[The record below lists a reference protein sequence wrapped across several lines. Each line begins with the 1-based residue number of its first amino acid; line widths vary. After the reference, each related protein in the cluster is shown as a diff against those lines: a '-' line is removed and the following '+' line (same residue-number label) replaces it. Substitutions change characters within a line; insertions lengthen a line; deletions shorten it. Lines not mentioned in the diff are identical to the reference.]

1 MAQTPGPWRIGKTGD
16 SIISDSVINTD
27 PSSDLLHREQIYLDH
42 YGGYPIAESIFNQ
55 DDLELIAAAPE
66 MKKQLNQLAEIIA
79 RNLTAWDT
87 SKDSSQ
93 GMLPEVYL
101 SNKVWYERLTGEEY
115 RFIKAVKK
123 FNIE

>member
-1 MAQTPGPWRIGKTGD
+1 MAHTPGPWKQGKTFD
-16 SIISDSVINTD
+16 AVITES
-27 PSSDLLHREQIYLDH
+27 SSDASDITIQH
-42 YGGYPIAESIFNQ
+42 YGGQVVAESIFNE
-55 DDLELIAAAPE
+55 DDLKLIIAAPE
-66 MKKQLNQLAEIIA
+66 MKKQLDQLAEIIA

-87 SKDSSQ
+87 SKDNSQ

-115 RFIKAVKK
+115 RFYKAIKK